1 MQGIIGL
8 IVLIVNI
15 IVTVQIVQGQDDVGK
30 KALWIIL
37 VWILPIIG
45 LVLYFL
51 LGKKKAA

>member
-15 IVTVQIVQGQDDVGK
+15 VVTVQIVKSAIAGGQ

-51 LGKKKAA
+51 LGKKKTA